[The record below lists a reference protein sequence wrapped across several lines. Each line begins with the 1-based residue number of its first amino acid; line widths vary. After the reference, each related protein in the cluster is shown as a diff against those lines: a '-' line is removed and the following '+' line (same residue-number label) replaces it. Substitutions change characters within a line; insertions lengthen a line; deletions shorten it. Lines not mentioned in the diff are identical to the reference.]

1 MVFLAEL
8 PPFLQPAPAQSPV
21 TMDTL
26 KAGREKRE
34 TPEEAKRPWD
44 GLYLTRPHALERHSR
59 LEKTKRQPSNK
70 KKASWLW
77 FRPRARFGVGPPDR
91 PSGAVGS
98 CVLLPPRA
106 RAACKAS

>member
-34 TPEEAKRPWD
+34 TPEEAKRP
-44 GLYLTRPHALERHSR
+44 
-59 LEKTKRQPSNK
+59 
-70 KKASWLW
+70 
-77 FRPRARFGVGPPDR
+77 
-91 PSGAVGS
+91 
-98 CVLLPPRA
+98 
-106 RAACKAS
+106 

>member
-44 GLYLTRPHALERHSR
+44 GLYLTG
-59 LEKTKRQPSNK
+59 RQPLRENEAPAFK
-70 KKASWLW
+70 
-77 FRPRARFGVGPPDR
+77 
-91 PSGAVGS
+91 
-98 CVLLPPRA
+98 
-106 RAACKAS
+106 